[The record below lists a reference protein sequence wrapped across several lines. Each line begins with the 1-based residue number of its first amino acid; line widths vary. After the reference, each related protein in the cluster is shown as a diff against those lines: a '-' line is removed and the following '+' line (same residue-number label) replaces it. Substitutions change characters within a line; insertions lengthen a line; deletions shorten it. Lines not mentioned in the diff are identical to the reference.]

1 MDIYRID
8 FSPDGRA
15 SLSLVDKEVAQRVL
29 DKLRWLTQNAE
40 RVHHLPLR
48 GRLAGLFKLRV
59 GEWRVIYYDV
69 SHAEKVVTVHKV
81 GHRREIYQ

>member
-1 MDIYRID
+1 MDIYGID

-15 SLSLVDKEVAQRVL
+15 SLSSVDKEIAQRVL
-29 DKLRWLTQNAE
+29 DKLRWLAQNAE
-40 RVHHLPLR
+40 RVHHVPLR

-59 GEWRVIYYDV
+59 GEWRVIYDV
-69 SHAEKVVTVHKV
+69 SNTEKAITVHKV

>member
-15 SLSLVDKEVAQRVL
+15 SLSSIDKEIAQRVL
-29 DKLRWLTQNAE
+29 DKLRWLAQNAE

-59 GEWRVIYYDV
+59 GEWRVIYDV
-69 SHAEKVVTVHKV
+69 SNAEKVVTIHKV
-81 GHRREIYQ
+81 GHRKEVYQ